1 MSAAMVVDSSAFV
14 AVLLGEPEQA
24 KVAQVLASAAELW
37 TSSFSV
43 LETAIVIGSKK
54 GPQGLMTWDALLQRL
69 AVEVVPFTAAHATVA
84 REAWLRFGKGRH
96 PAQLN
101 IGDCCSYAVARHAG
115 LPLLFKGEDFT
126 KTDILRVSLEPDAG

>member
-1 MSAAMVVDSSAFV
+1 
-14 AVLLGEPEQA
+14 
-24 KVAQVLASAAELW
+24 VLASAAELW

-69 AVEVVPFTAAHATVA
+69 AVQVVPLTAIHATLA

-96 PAQLN
+96 PAGLN
-101 IGDCCSYAVARHAG
+101 IGDCCSYAVARHAR
-115 LPLLFKGEDFT
+115 LPLLFKGEDFK
-126 KTDILRVSLEPDAG
+126 KTDIEQVSLEPTGS

>member
-1 MSAAMVVDSSAFV
+1 MVVDSSAFV
-14 AVLLGEPEQA
+14 AVLLGEPEEEA
-24 KVAQVLASAAELW
+24 IARILARAAELW
-37 TSSFSV
+37 TSAFSV

-54 GPQGLMTWDALLQRL
+54 GPRGLMTWDALLQRL
-69 AVEVVPFTAAHATVA
+69 AVQVVPFTAEHATVA

-96 PAQLN
+96 PAGLN

-126 KTDILRVSLEPDAG
+126 RTDLERVELKLSLR